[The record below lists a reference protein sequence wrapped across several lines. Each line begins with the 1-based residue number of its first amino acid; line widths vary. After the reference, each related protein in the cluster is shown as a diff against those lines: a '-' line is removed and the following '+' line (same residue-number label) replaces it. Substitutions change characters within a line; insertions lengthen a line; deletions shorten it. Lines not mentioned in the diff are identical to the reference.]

1 MEKHQFNLHLPG
13 LLKLLAEHLYS
24 TKQVGVR
31 ELIQNAHDACL
42 RRKIEE
48 GNTEYQPRID
58 LAIDPARRTLT
69 ISDNGCGLTAEEIS
83 IYLATIGRGYTRE
96 LREKL
101 EWCSPSESAEL
112 IGQFGLGFLSSFLIA
127 SEVTLTTRSFRGDQ
141 PLRWHSVGDEHY
153 ELTPGWRD
161 EIGTTIEL
169 RLKPAASFLLQEKAL
184 AETVRCYAD
193 YVPTPVYLEGD
204 SCPLNC
210 QTPPWEEE
218 DAEGAI
224 RAHIARA
231 FQGIEPLYVL
241 KLHDW
246 KLRVPHGSLTV
257 PLQGF
262 LFVPPGSVA
271 SVHEYGDLRVYIR
284 RMFICDRQRDLLPPW
299 ARFVCGVIDCPAL
312 QPTASREDIH
322 QDDNFE
328 SVQQALAEQ
337 LGQDLRRLA
346 QEDPPTWHRLV
357 RGHSDVITSWAVKD
371 NEFFERV
378 ADLVV
383 FRTTRGLLNLPDYLK
398 QSGGNLYYVTRQLGS
413 LQEQLLAEGRDVPAI
428 EAAWFAVT
436 PFLEKYAARHADVG
450 LVQLDGEAE
459 TLLRPVPEEPFAG
472 LLEYYRDQQVQAH
485 VAAFKPA
492 DMPAILLYPQGAEI
506 VQDARA
512 ALEEGELP
520 EGLGGLVE
528 DYVDRKIGTAD
539 FNGSFYLNASCPL
552 VRRLAEDET
561 LAPFRPAVLTML
573 YQMARLFA
581 GRMLS
586 PTEAVAAFRDINK
599 AIEGMLRP

>member
-1 MEKHQFNLHLPG
+1 MEQHRYNLHLPG

-24 TKQVGVR
+24 TKKVGVR

-48 GNTEYQPRID
+48 GKTDYQPRID
-58 LAIDPARRTLT
+58 LAVDPARRTLT
-69 ISDNGCGLTAEEIS
+69 IRDNGSGLTAEEIS

-101 EWCSPSESAEL
+101 EWCSPTEAAEL

-153 ELTPGWRD
+153 DLVPGWRD

-169 RLKPAASFLLQEKAL
+169 LIKPAASFLLQETAL
-184 AETVRCYAD
+184 AEIVRSYAD
-193 YVPTPVYLEGD
+193 FVPTPVYLEGD
-204 SCPLNC
+204 SHPLNC
-210 QTPPWEEE
+210 QKPPWEEDDDE
-218 DAEGAI
+218 EAI
-224 RAHIARA
+224 RTYIGRT

-241 KLHDW
+241 RLHDW
-246 KLRVPHGSLTV
+246 TMRVPNGSITV

-262 LFVPPGSVA
+262 LFVPPGSIA
-271 SVHEYGDLRVYIR
+271 SVHEYGDLSVYIR

-299 ARFVCGVIDCPAL
+299 ARFVRGVIDCPAL

-328 SVQQALAEQ
+328 SVQRALAEQ
-337 LGQDLRRLA
+337 LGRDLRRLA
-346 QEDPPTWHRLV
+346 QDDPPTWHRLV

-413 LQEQLLAEGRDVPAI
+413 LQEQLLAEGHDVPAI

-459 TLLRPVPEEPFAG
+459 TLLRPVPEGPFAG
-472 LLEYYRDQQVQAH
+472 LLEYYRNQQVPAQ

-506 VQDARA
+506 VRNARA

-528 DYVDRKIGTAD
+528 DYVERKTAAGD
-539 FNGSFYLNASCPL
+539 VNGSLYLNVSCPL
-552 VRRLAEDET
+552 VLRLAEDEA
-561 LAPFRPAVLTML
+561 LAPHRAAVLMML

-586 PTEAVAAFRDINK
+586 PTEAIAAFRDINGS
-599 AIEGMLRP
+599 IEGILRS